1 MNLFMVSGRLTK
13 EPWVSDS
20 EKVLKMSIAV
30 DRKMNKE
37 KMQQAKL
44 NGDPTADFFEITVFQ
59 PYLIDWVK
67 NLKKGDK
74 VTCLCRLQN
83 GKKTQSVNKEG
94 IPVIYQTEEKI
105 LIDLEVTSSKPHE
118 SHTEVVLPK
127 VEHEDDPIVEEFV
140 VKDDDYND
148 W

>member
-1 MNLFMVSGRLTK
+1 MVSGRLTK

-30 DRKMNKE
+30 DRKMSKE

-44 NGDPTADFFEITVFQ
+44 NGDSTADFFDITVFQ
-59 PYLIDWVK
+59 SYLIDWVK

-105 LIDLEVTSSKPHE
+105 LIDLEVTNSSKMKETHQVE
-118 SHTEVVLPK
+118 ALPE